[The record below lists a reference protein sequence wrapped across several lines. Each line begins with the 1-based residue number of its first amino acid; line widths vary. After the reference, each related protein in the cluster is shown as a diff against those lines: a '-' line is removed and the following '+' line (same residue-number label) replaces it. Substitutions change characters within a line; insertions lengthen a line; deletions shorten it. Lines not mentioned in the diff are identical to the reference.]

1 MFKVGDKVRCIDN
14 DRTPTLTIG
23 EVYEI
28 IGSEY
33 DNSMK
38 ETFVRLKNDTSEY
51 VASRFEKVT
60 ESDKV
65 NKRKHF
71 YEDGTAI
78 EIGDLVEVVGHS
90 NDEYIGLH
98 GIVERTS
105 DLAFPISVNLG
116 LQGVHSFGTKQLR
129 RVLITELS
137 NDDAQEELQN
147 TKRYKT
153 NSGKQLFDVLEDDLL
168 TYDELRGFYKANIYK
183 YTHRY
188 KQKNGI
194 EDLKKVKVY
203 VDQLIKLE
211 DKQNEI

>member
-1 MFKVGDKVRCIDN
+1 MFKIGDKVRCVDN
-14 DRTPTLTIG
+14 DGRKYSLKIG

-28 IGSEY
+28 ASVEY
-33 DNSMK
+33 NHKLND
-38 ETFVRLKNDTSEY
+38 TYVGLKNGTQDY
-51 VASRFEKVT
+51 LASRFEKVLDNN
-60 ESDKV
+60 ES
-65 NKRKHF
+65 
-71 YEDGTAI
+71 
-78 EIGDLVEVVGHS
+78 
-90 NDEYIGLH
+90 
-98 GIVERTS
+98 
-105 DLAFPISVNLG
+105 
-116 LQGVHSFGTKQLR
+116 
-129 RVLITELS
+129 
-137 NDDAQEELQN
+137 EELQD

-211 DKQNEI
+211 EKNNA

>member
-33 DNSMK
+33 DNFMK

-51 VASRFEKVT
+51 VSSRFEKVLDSN
-60 ESDKV
+60 ES
-65 NKRKHF
+65 
-71 YEDGTAI
+71 
-78 EIGDLVEVVGHS
+78 
-90 NDEYIGLH
+90 
-98 GIVERTS
+98 
-105 DLAFPISVNLG
+105 
-116 LQGVHSFGTKQLR
+116 
-129 RVLITELS
+129 
-137 NDDAQEELQN
+137 EELQN
-147 TKRYKT
+147 TLDEIMQGSRITGSVFKPEELKNTTRYKT

-168 TYDELRGFYKANIYK
+168 TYEEVRGFYKANIYK

-188 KQKNGI
+188 KEKNGI

-211 DKQNEI
+211 EKQNAI